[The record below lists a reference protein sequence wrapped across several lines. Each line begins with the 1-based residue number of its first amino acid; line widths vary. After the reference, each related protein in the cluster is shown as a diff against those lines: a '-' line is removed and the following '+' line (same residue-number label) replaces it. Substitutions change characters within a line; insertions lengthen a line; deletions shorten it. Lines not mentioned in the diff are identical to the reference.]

1 MGERTFRGY
10 FENGEFHFLEKVDI
24 PAGRNKATLTI
35 EPPDARMPHDEW
47 WALMERAWEEARDE
61 VLPYDILGERPQAP
75 SFRA

>member
-10 FENGEFHFLEKVDI
+10 FENGEFHFLEKVEL

-47 WALMERAWEEARDE
+47 VALMRRLLDEAEDE
-61 VLPYDILGERPQAP
+61 ILPDDILGERPQAP
-75 SFRA
+75 SPRA